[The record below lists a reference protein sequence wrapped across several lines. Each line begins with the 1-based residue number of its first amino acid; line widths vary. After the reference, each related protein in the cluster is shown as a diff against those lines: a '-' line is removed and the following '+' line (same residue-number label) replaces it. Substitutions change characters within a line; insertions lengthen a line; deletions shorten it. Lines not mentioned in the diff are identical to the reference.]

1 MAHWQE
7 TSSPSIAASAPN
19 KYGCSE
25 SPSSVQ
31 SSDVRK
37 QSCLF
42 DLDNKFATEPG
53 FICYDFQRPEDIPSG
68 VHHAFDCVIIDPPFI
83 TEEVWRLYAAAT
95 KLLLAHSG
103 GHIAWQP

>member
-1 MAHWQE
+1 M
-7 TSSPSIAASAPN
+7 
-19 KYGCSE
+19 
-25 SPSSVQ
+25 Q

-42 DLDNKFATEPG
+42 DLDSKFAKEPG
-53 FICYDFQRPEDIPSG
+53 FICYDFQRPEDIPSN

-95 KLLLAHSG
+95 KLLLAPSG
-103 GHIAWQP
+103 GHLAWQLAAEGFE